1 MDTPLSRGSAR
12 LVVRSANPPPRG
24 ALVCRPG
31 LERLRRLLAY
41 PGRRVLEQPRV
52 LGVMGVDVV
61 VVVTPWTQD
70 VVDVVLVVLVV
81 VVVVLVV
88 VVVVVVLVVLLVVEV
103 VVLVVVVVVLAEEVE
118 EVVVVVVV
126 VVVGVVVVVVD
137 DGDDDADAFS
147 PLHLPP
153 IHSFRIVWESGRQP
167 RTLRQADL
175 QRRLRMLLQD
185 QEQLA
190 QGREIANVTM
200 TNSIVTSYKQG
211 GAPSVQTSS
220 SRVSP

>member
-1 MDTPLSRGSAR
+1 MVGDAVDL
-12 LVVRSANPPPRG
+12 
-24 ALVCRPG
+24 G
-31 LERLRRLLAY
+31 LEAD
-41 PGRRVLEQPRV
+41 VA
-52 LGVMGVDVV
+52 VDVA
-61 VVVTPWTQD
+61 
-70 VVDVVLVVLVV
+70 VDVLVVV

-88 VVVVVVLVVLLVVEV
+88 VVVVLVVEEVVLV
-103 VVLVVVVVVLAEEVE
+103 VVLVVVVE
-118 EVVVVVVV
+118 EVVVVVVAV
-126 VVVGVVVVVVD
+126 EEVVVVD
-137 DGDDDADAFS
+137 DGGDDADAFS

-153 IHSFRIVWESGRQP
+153 PLLDRLGGSGRQP